1 MRSNVVVW
9 GIVESKGR
17 MVLAVVYVVVV
28 VNVFCIGD
36 FYNCCCCYIVLLFSS
51 DTFLCC
57 CCCCCSSISFCC
69 LITNN
74 CCLLTSSLHFFLIE
88 ANIYINFYK
97 YSTIKL
103 FYILIPKCDTNLFI
117 NYSPQTIFS
126 LAINN

>member
-9 GIVESKGR
+9 GIVESRGR
-17 MVLAVVYVVVV
+17 MVLAAVYVVEV
-28 VNVFCIGD
+28 VNVFGIGD
-36 FYNCCCCYIVLLFSS
+36 WCCICCCCYILLLFSS
-51 DTFLCC
+51 DNFL

-69 LITNN
+69 LITDN